1 MLHDVVEA
9 VAGAEDV
16 ADDIFR
22 VKPDRHVDAVAD
34 VAEHHR
40 EMLHRVPGQRVGIGL
55 GLAARRV
62 DVGAFD
68 ALDQR
73 LLALAV
79 GDEVGDRHALQ
90 PIRLGKRG
98 HLRAAHDGAVVVDQ
112 FADDADLR
120 QAGELAEV
128 DGGFGMAGAH
138 QHAALASDQ
147 REDVAG
153 PREIGSADIA
163 VGEVAHR
170 QRAVVGGD
178 AGGGAVLEIDADSK
192 GRRVGGIVVGDHR
205 RKVQP
210 LGVGARHR
218 RADDAGS
225 MTHDEGHLLR
235 RAMDGRDDQ
244 VAFVLAPVIVHH
256 DDDLAAL
263 EGADSFDDFLL
274 IVGHERSLCSRGVGN
289 RE

>member
-1 MLHDVVEA
+1 MMSSRRWPV
-9 VAGAEDV
+9 AEDV
-16 ADDIFR
+16 ADDVFR
-22 VKPDRHVDAVAD
+22 VQPDRHVDAVAD

-40 EMLHRVPGQRVGIGL
+40 QMLHRVPGQRVGVGL
-55 GLAARRV
+55 GLAAGRL

-79 GDEVGDRHALQ
+79 GDEVGDRHTLQ
-90 PIRLGKRG
+90 PVLLGKAG
-98 HLRAAHDGAVVVDQ
+98 HLRTAHDGAVVVDQ

-120 QAGELAEV
+120 QAGELAEI
-128 DGGFGMAGAH
+128 DRRFGMAGAH
-138 QHAALASDQ
+138 QHAALARDQ

-163 VGEVAHR
+163 VGEVAHG
-170 QRAVVGGD
+170 QRAVVGRD
-178 AGGGAVLEIDADSK
+178 AGGGAVLEVDADGE
-192 GRRVGGIVVGDHR
+192 GRRVGGIIVGDHR
-205 RKVQP
+205 REVQP

-218 RADDAGS
+218 RADDAGG
-225 MTHDEGHLLR
+225 MAHDEGHLLR

-244 VAFVLAPVIVHH
+244 VALVLAPVIVHD

-263 EGADSFDDFLL
+263 ERADRFDDFLL
-274 IVGHERSLCSRGVGN
+274 FVGHGARFARWGIRGV